1 MNYSRSMK
9 QKQNKLVK
17 RIVISWAIVFML
29 GLVLG
34 IISGVLIGKAT
45 HKEADETE
53 PTIFF
58 TDEVQEAEFEEER
71 TYEKPEIAEPTLL
84 GKYRITA
91 YCSCEKC
98 CGSWAK
104 DRPGGIVKGA
114 AGIELTPGVSVASPL
129 PFGTELYIAGYG
141 EVIVQ
146 DRTANW
152 VVEKY
157 NGEIVDIYFNNHEEA
172 LNFGV
177 KYANVYQFESED

>member
-9 QKQNKLVK
+9 QKQNKFAK
-17 RIVISWAIVFML
+17 RIMISWAIVFVL
-29 GLVLG
+29 GLILG
-34 IISGVLIGKAT
+34 IISGVLIGNAT
-45 HKEADETE
+45 NNKIDESDT
-53 PTIFF
+53 TNFF
-58 TDEVQEAEFEEER
+58 TDKVQEAELEEAR

-84 GKYRITA
+84 GEYRITA

-104 DRPGGIVKGA
+104 DRPGGIIKGA

-129 PFGTELYIAGYG
+129 PFGTELYITGYG

-146 DRTANW
+146 DRTASW

-157 NGEIVDIYFNNHEEA
+157 NGEIIDIYFDNHEEA